1 MEIYDVIIVGSG
13 AAGVWAAEALQGK
26 KVLLL
31 DVGIKPKVSY
41 SEDLPS
47 FSEIKAERGD
57 LGQKLLLGE
66 QLESLNNIFNDYL
79 SPKLKSP
86 MMRYIVDK
94 PSSSQCQIHTK
105 DFSAIQ
111 SFSKGGLANAWG
123 AGCFRFN
130 DQELATYPIKI
141 NELEPYYQKLTK
153 EIGIAGTS
161 DDLVPFFG
169 STEELLPPLS
179 KSSGLNSIYNLY
191 QKKRHKLNPK
201 GLFFGHSRL
210 AYQEDATKSLECFLS
225 INPKIYTPAL
235 TLEKLEE
242 RKAITY
248 LPGFLVSHF
257 IENEKGVEVFTKN
270 LSTNNYETFNGR
282 NLILAMGTLNT
293 TRCVLASLK
302 DYETELPLV
311 DNPIAMIP
319 LINPF
324 LFGMANRDKNI
335 MGGLMNLI
343 LERNEQLPIQA
354 SLYNVGNILLS
365 DLIMSLPLSA
375 EVLPSA
381 IRKIITGLFVAQVFY
396 PQDCQPPSRLK
407 LRRDGSLEINSQQ
420 KPGITQEERK
430 LIKLLRELNLFSHPM
445 LIQRPN
451 PGNAIHYAGT
461 IPMRQQP
468 DKKYECDANGLLN
481 HFKKVYLADAS
492 LFPELPAKN
501 HTFTLMAN
509 AMRIAEQLKKK
520 MG

>member
-1 MEIYDVIIVGSG
+1 M
-13 AAGVWAAEALQGK
+13 
-26 KVLLL
+26 
-31 DVGIKPKVSY
+31 
-41 SEDLPS
+41 
-47 FSEIKAERGD
+47 
-57 LGQKLLLGE
+57 
-66 QLESLNNIFNDYL
+66 
-79 SPKLKSP
+79 
-86 MMRYIVDK
+86 
-94 PSSSQCQIHTK
+94 
-105 DFSAIQ
+105 
-111 SFSKGGLANAWG
+111 
-123 AGCFRFN
+123 
-130 DQELATYPIKI
+130 
-141 NELEPYYQKLTK
+141 
-153 EIGIAGTS
+153 
-161 DDLVPFFG
+161 
-169 STEELLPPLS
+169 
-179 KSSGLNSIYNLY
+179 
-191 QKKRHKLNPK
+191 
-201 GLFFGHSRL
+201 
-210 AYQEDATKSLECFLS
+210 
-225 INPKIYTPAL
+225 
-235 TLEKLEE
+235 
-242 RKAITY
+242 
-248 LPGFLVSHF
+248 PGFLVSHF

-468 DKKYECDANGLLN
+468 DKKYECDAN
-481 HFKKVYLADAS
+481 
-492 LFPELPAKN
+492 
-501 HTFTLMAN
+501 
-509 AMRIAEQLKKK
+509 
-520 MG
+520 